1 MSKCNNYAFNSIGFG
16 PIDDIYP
23 TPFGGVADCSN
34 YYGLLWW
41 AVWLEFICIAL
52 STLLALRFIWP
63 KVDAAFT
70 LTVYFFMMSSILLFS
85 VAYAY
90 TTSVYVSA
98 SKNSGS
104 FSFTSGTS
112 LVCAGSIGVSL
123 PKGVQSFPCLA
134 DSLVRAEPHP
144 ELHLH
149 HLDLLGSRS
158 HPTHLGTKGSPF
170 RCQVLPHRGGAR
182 RLINQTR
189 RAPSFFPQLHS
200 LIFHS

>member
-1 MSKCNNYAFNSIGFG
+1 MSKCNNYAFNDISFG
-16 PIDDIYP
+16 PIVDVYP

-85 VAYAY
+85 VAYSY
-90 TTSVYVSA
+90 TTSVYVSS
-98 SKNSGS
+98 SKNNGS

-112 LVCAGSIGVSL
+112 LVCAGSIGVSPLKGMQSL
-123 PKGVQSFPCLA
+123 PFLA
-134 DSLVRAEPHP
+134 DSLPLVCAEPHP
-144 ELHLH
+144 ELHLY
-149 HLDLLGSRS
+149 HLDLMDPCA
-158 HPTHLGTKGSPF
+158 HPSLLGTKSSPF

-182 RLINQTR
+182 
-189 RAPSFFPQLHS
+189 
-200 LIFHS
+200 